1 MKQNDKVKISGHEA
15 VCKVYRDWGYVR
27 RVAKDGT
34 WADVILG
41 RYCCIRI
48 PTSDLKIMDD

>member
-1 MKQNDKVKISGHEA
+1 MKQNDKVKIIGHEA
-15 VCKVYRDWGYVR
+15 TCKVYRDWGYIR

-41 RYCCIRI
+41 RYCCIRF
-48 PTSDLKIMDD
+48 PTKDLEQIV